1 MGFLEHLAN
10 IYNIYIWIA
19 VLAMGG
25 LMIADSNK
33 LKKIS
38 MREAEFI
45 KNTAYVYMG
54 VGTFLFF
61 ILAFIKAN

>member
-1 MGFLEHLAN
+1 MEFLKHLAH
-10 IYNIYIWIA
+10 IYNIYVWFA

-33 LKKIS
+33 LKKINI
-38 MREAEFI
+38 REAEFI
-45 KNTAYVYMG
+45 KNIALVYMG
-54 VGTFLFF
+54 AGTFLFF

>member
-1 MGFLEHLAN
+1 MGFLEHLSN

-19 VLAMGG
+19 VLVMGG

-38 MREAEFI
+38 IREAELI
-45 KNTAYVYMG
+45 KNTAYIYMG
-54 VGTFLFF
+54 IGTFLFF